1 MFEISAN
8 QNTLLAWQQ
17 LLNFTLAS
25 KTQNLQKITTELI
38 MILFE
43 YSLEDPALVLGF

>member
-1 MFEISAN
+1 VVSEKIGEISAN

-25 KTQNLQKITTELI
+25 KTQNLQKITT
-38 MILFE
+38 
-43 YSLEDPALVLGF
+43 